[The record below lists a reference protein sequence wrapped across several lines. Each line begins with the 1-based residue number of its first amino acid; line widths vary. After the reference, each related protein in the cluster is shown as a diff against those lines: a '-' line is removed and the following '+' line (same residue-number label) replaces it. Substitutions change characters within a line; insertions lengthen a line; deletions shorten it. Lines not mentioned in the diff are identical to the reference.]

1 MTLQRFRPNT
11 GSRQV
16 DKLFENFFGTFTN
29 PSSSIWTQDPFG
41 VRTTG
46 SFPIDLKDE
55 KDKMI
60 VRADLPGME
69 SDNLKVEV
77 ENNVLKIE
85 ANVEQSTESESNG
98 TDNYYFKERRTG
110 SMQRS
115 LTLPYKVEVDATTST
130 YKDGVLEIVLPK
142 VAESQSKQIIIN

>member
-1 MTLQRFRPNT
+1 LLQRIRPNT
-11 GSRQV
+11 GRKDL

-29 PSSSIWTQDPFG
+29 PSASIWTQDPFG

-77 ENNVLKIE
+77 EDNILKIE
-85 ANVEQSTESESNG
+85 ANVEKSTESEG
-98 TDNYYFKERRTG
+98 DGVDNYYFKERRVG

-115 LTLPYKVEVDATTST
+115 LTLPYKVDVKNTKST
-130 YKDGVLEIVLPK
+130 YRDGVLEITLPK
-142 VAESQSKQIIIN
+142 VEESQARQIVIE

>member
-11 GSRQV
+11 GSRQI
-16 DKLFENFFGTFTN
+16 DRLFENFFGTFNN
-29 PSSSIWTQDPFG
+29 PSASIWTQDPLG
-41 VRTTG
+41 VKTTG

-77 ENNVLKIE
+77 ENSVLKIE